1 MEEVDIFDL
10 YDLLEL
16 AAESEV
22 FKENVFEITE
32 ALNVV
37 AKVCEALEDEELEM
51 ADEDWGDDD

>member
-37 AKVCEALEDEELEM
+37 AKVCEALEDEEL
-51 ADEDWGDDD
+51 DEDWGDDD